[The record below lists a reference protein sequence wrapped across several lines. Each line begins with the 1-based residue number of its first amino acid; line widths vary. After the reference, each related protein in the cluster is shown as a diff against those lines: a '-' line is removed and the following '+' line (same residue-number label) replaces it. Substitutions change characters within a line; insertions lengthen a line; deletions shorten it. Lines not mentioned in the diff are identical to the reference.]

1 VAWVSGNLEVAV
13 LAKFE
18 EKSGMKKLSVLGILL
33 LLMATASLALA
44 QTSQP
49 LSLQMQAIEGSKV
62 TGTAT
67 ITPDGAGIKVSVK
80 LSGFPANSDHAG
92 HIHQGKCEAQGPV
105 VYPLTTIKADASGAG
120 SADTSLPTVSL
131 ASLTGS
137 TTYYVQYH
145 EAATPPG
152 KQVSC
157 ANIVLAAAGGGQ
169 ATTAAATTAAAT
181 TAAATTAAATTKA
194 ATTAAAGQGGAPA
207 TGFGGASSQGDG
219 FPTLLLLGG
228 LLAVLVASG
237 VGYTVSRQRN
247 K

>member
-1 VAWVSGNLEVAV
+1 
-13 LAKFE
+13 
-18 EKSGMKKLSVLGILL
+18 MKKLSVLGILL
-33 LLMATASLALA
+33 LVMATASLAFA
-44 QTSQP
+44 QTTP

-80 LSGFPANSDHAG
+80 LAGFPANSDHAG

-194 ATTAAAGQGGAPA
+194 ATTAAGQGGAPA
-207 TGFGGASSQGDG
+207 TGFGGASSQDEG
-219 FPTLLLLGG
+219 FPTMLLLGG

>member
-1 VAWVSGNLEVAV
+1 
-13 LAKFE
+13 
-18 EKSGMKKLSVLGILL
+18 MKKLSVLGILL
-33 LLMATASLALA
+33 LVMATASMAMA
-44 QTSQP
+44 QTTP
-49 LSLQMQAIEGSKV
+49 LSLQMQAVEGSKV
-62 TGTAT
+62 TGTAS
-67 ITPDGAGIKVSVK
+67 ITPDGNGIKVSVK
-80 LSGFPANSDHAG
+80 LSGFPASSDHAG

-157 ANIVLAAAGGGQ
+157 ANIVVAAAGGGAQ
-169 ATTAAATTAAAT
+169 ATTAAATT
-181 TAAATTAAATTKA
+181 TKAA

-207 TGFGGASSQGDG
+207 TGFGGASGQDDA
-219 FPTLLLLGG
+219 FPTMLLLVG

-237 VGYTVSRQRN
+237 VGFTVSRQRN